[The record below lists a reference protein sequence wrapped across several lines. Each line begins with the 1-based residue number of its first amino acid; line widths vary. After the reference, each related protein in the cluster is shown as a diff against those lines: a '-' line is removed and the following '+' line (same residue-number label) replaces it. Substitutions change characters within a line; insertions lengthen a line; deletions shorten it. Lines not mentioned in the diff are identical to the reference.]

1 MQQQT
6 KLPTVI
12 LKELATFKKLKWL
25 NWGETYIDTNGELS
39 IITCLGY
46 VSEQGR
52 EGFDNDAEKYV
63 CRMGHV
69 EDANFYGSVF
79 KLSDV
84 EKDLEKEVRVVN
96 ITITENGLKDYVE
109 EDVINI

>member
-1 MQQQT
+1 
-6 KLPTVI
+6 
-12 LKELATFKKLKWL
+12 
-25 NWGETYIDTNGELS
+25 
-39 IITCLGY
+39 
-46 VSEQGR
+46 
-52 EGFDNDAEKYV
+52 
-63 CRMGHV
+63 MGHV

-109 EDVINI
+109 EDVTVIHKNPC